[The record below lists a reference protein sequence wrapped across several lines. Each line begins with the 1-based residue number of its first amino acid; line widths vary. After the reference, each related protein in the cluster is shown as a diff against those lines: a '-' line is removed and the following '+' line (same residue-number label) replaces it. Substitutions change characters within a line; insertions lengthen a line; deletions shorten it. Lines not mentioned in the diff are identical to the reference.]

1 MSFTSETQSRSAF
14 RVDQRFANT
23 SVIGQRGAGRRAVQV
38 RADCRGVLNHRCIDT
53 LLKCLKGLV
62 N

>member
-23 SVIGQRGAGRRAVQV
+23 SVIGRRGCRAQ
-38 RADCRGVLNHRCIDT
+38 GYSGT
-53 LLKCLKGLV
+53 G
-62 N
+62 